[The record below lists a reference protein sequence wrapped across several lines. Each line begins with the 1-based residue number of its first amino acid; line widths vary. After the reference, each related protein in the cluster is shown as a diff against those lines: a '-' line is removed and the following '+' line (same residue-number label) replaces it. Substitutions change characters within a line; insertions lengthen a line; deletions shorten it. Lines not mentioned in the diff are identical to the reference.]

1 MAAALLFF
9 NEKEIL
15 AKDKSSGIDLFK
27 PYKIDVYSKFTED
40 RIKHLIQ
47 EHVIQKG
54 IDIEEIL
61 FNSNEGIL
69 IPQEI
74 YNPEK
79 KEAYFT
85 LNYPDLDENK
95 SIFEEKIEAI
105 NAHFISTQF
114 NWIIDFCSENMPQT
128 TIGNSSKK
136 YLDKIL
142 SNQREKNDV
151 HIVFKENTFD
161 LIKLQGQKLFS
172 FNCIEYTT
180 VTDVVYFL
188 IAHLNKL
195 PEKAK
200 NIIVYG
206 SDRKTKEARILF
218 KKIKGLSELIL
229 TTRSDEELI
238 QFLS

>member
-114 NWIIDFCSENMPQT
+114 NWIIDFCSKNMPQT

-151 HIVFKENTFD
+151 HIVFKQNTFD

>member
-15 AKDKSSGIDLFK
+15 VKDKSSGLDLFK

-40 RIKHLIQ
+40 RIKYLIQ

-74 YNPEK
+74 YNPGK

-85 LNYPDLDENK
+85 LNYPELGENK
-95 SIFEEKIEAI
+95 SIFEEKIDAI

-114 NWIIDFCSENMPQT
+114 NWIIDFCAENMPQT

-151 HIVFKENTFD
+151 HIVFKQNTFD

-180 VTDVVYFL
+180 VADVVYFL
-188 IAHLNKL
+188 MAHLDKL

-200 NIIVYG
+200 NIIIFG

>member
-15 AKDKSSGIDLFK
+15 AKDKSSGLDLFK

-54 IDIEEIL
+54 LDIEEIL
-61 FNSNEGIL
+61 FNSDEAIL

-85 LNYPDLDENK
+85 LNYPELDENK
-95 SIFEEKIEAI
+95 SIFEEKIDAI
-105 NAHFISTQF
+105 NAHFISTRF
-114 NWIIDFCSENMPQT
+114 NWIIDFCSENLPQT
-128 TIGNSSKK
+128 TMGNSSKK

-142 SNQREKNDV
+142 INQREKNDV
-151 HIVFKENTFD
+151 HIVLKQNTFD

-172 FNCIEYTT
+172 FNCIEYST
-180 VTDVVYFL
+180 VTDVAYFL
-188 IAHLNKL
+188 IAHLDKL
-195 PEKAK
+195 PEIAK
-200 NIIVYG
+200 NIIIYG
-206 SDRKTKEARILF
+206 SDRQTKEVRILF
-218 KKIKGLSELIL
+218 KKIKSLSELIL
-229 TTRSDEELI
+229 TTHSDGELI